1 MSGNQADIL
10 EILKDLIKINSIIA
24 TELIQLV
31 ENSSSQL
38 RGKIPDSCIDQHLK
52 LRKDIISIAEK
63 WNSDCEVLREHN
75 LKHG

>member
-1 MSGNQADIL
+1 MSENQTDIL
-10 EILKDLIKINSIIA
+10 EILKDLVKINSIIA

-38 RGKIPDSCIDQHLK
+38 RGKIPETCIDQHLK
-52 LRKDIISIAEK
+52 IRKDIISIAEK
-63 WNSDCEVLREHN
+63 WNPDCEVLREHN